1 MDEKEYKVSRLLPK
15 LMARAVTEQ
24 KGANISVDCRLYFRL
39 DPNDGQLKGEVA
51 FLERPSGRLVKLT
64 STSEDSL
71 PLDSEG
77 GMLWFLDKIGH
88 HGFDL
93 VRERAAKQSAEH
105 RQG

>member
-1 MDEKEYKVSRLLPK
+1 MDEGEYKVSRLMPE

-51 FLERPSGRLVKLT
+51 FLERPSGKLVKLT

-71 PLDSEG
+71 PLDSEA
-77 GMLWFLDKIGH
+77 GMLWCLDKIGR
-88 HGFDL
+88 HGFAL
-93 VRERAAKQSAEH
+93 VREPGATQSA
-105 RQG
+105 RQGQR